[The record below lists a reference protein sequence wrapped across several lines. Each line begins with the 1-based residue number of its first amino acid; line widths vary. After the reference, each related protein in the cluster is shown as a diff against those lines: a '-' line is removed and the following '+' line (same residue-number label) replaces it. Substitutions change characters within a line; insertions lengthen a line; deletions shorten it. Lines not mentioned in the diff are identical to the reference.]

1 MSNRYEN
8 EPMLEVYMFETEQQI
23 EKIEFIVLES
33 EKNTSFS
40 EEDVNEIF
48 RCMHTIK
55 GSSAMMLFDTI
66 ATVAHK
72 LEDIFYFIREKK
84 PDNLPFSV
92 LSDVVLEGVDF
103 IKIEVAKIKN
113 QDELDGDATVLIEKL
128 KELLEQLKGGEGKL
142 NDTREPKKV
151 QYYIQPEKKV
161 KEDQNYIHAK
171 AYFQEGCE
179 MENIRAYTLVFG
191 LTDLAEEVFYIPKDI
206 AENEESAYV
215 IRKEGFEL
223 FIKTSEPL
231 EVIESNLKGAVFLDR
246 LEIELV
252 EPEAFEPFYLKTEV
266 AIQAQT
272 SEVKMPS
279 IELSDSKT
287 PSKEKEKDVS
297 SGQGSKHMI
306 SVHVEKLDK
315 LMNMVGELV
324 IAEAMVT
331 QNPEILSQVTESFM
345 KSARMLHK
353 ITSELQDMV
362 MSIRMVPLSTTFM
375 KMHRIVR
382 DMTKK
387 LDKQVVLSLSGEETE
402 VDKNII
408 EHISDP
414 FIHIIRNSID
424 HGIEE
429 ESERVDKGKDPVG
442 HILLEAKNV
451 GSEVHIIIKDDGKG
465 LNREKILAKARENGI
480 LSKSED
486 EMSDREVYNL
496 ILLPGFS
503 TKEEISE
510 FSGRGVGMDVVVK
523 KLESVGGTVVVESE
537 EGFGTTITMKIPLTL
552 AIVEGMNLKVGHS
565 RYTVPLTAIK
575 ESFRPKEGDCLVDPD
590 FNEMVMVRGEC
601 FPILRLHQIY
611 GVKEAVT
618 DLTEGILVMVEQDGK
633 VVCLFADELLGQQQ
647 VVVKS
652 LPEYIRKMKTI
663 LGLSGCTL
671 LGDGNISL
679 ILDIAGLTGLR
690 VR

>member
-1 MSNRYEN
+1 
-8 EPMLEVYMFETEQQI
+8 MLEVYMFETEQQI

-33 EKNTSFS
+33 EKNAAFS

-72 LEDIFYFIREKK
+72 MEDIFYFIREQK
-84 PDNLPFSV
+84 PSDLPFTL
-92 LSDVVLEGVDF
+92 LSDIVLEGVDF

-113 QDELDGDATVLIEKL
+113 QDELDGDASLLSEKL
-128 KELLEQLKGGEGKL
+128 KDLLDQLKGVSEEMVEDK
-142 NDTREPKKV
+142 RETNKV
-151 QYYIQPEKKV
+151 QYYIQQEKKL
-161 KEDQNYIHAK
+161 KDSQNYYHAK
-171 AYFQEGCE
+171 VYFQDGCE
-179 MENIRAYTLVFG
+179 MENIRAYTIVFG
-191 LTDLAEEVFYIPKDI
+191 LTDLVEEVFYIPKDI

-215 IRKEGFEL
+215 IRKDGFDL
-223 FIKTSEPL
+223 FIKTGENF
-231 EVIESNLKGAVFLDR
+231 ETIESNLKSAVFL
-246 LEIELV
+246 ENVTMEVV
-252 EPEAFEPFYLKTEV
+252 EPESFEVFYEKPEPILQVSTPEIKV
-266 AIQAQT
+266 P
-272 SEVKMPS
+272 V
-279 IELSDSKT
+279 IET
-287 PSKEKEKDVS
+287 PTPKAPAKEKDPS
-297 SGQGSKHMI
+297 TSTQGSKHMI

-331 QNPEILSQVTESFM
+331 QNPEVLKNVNENFM

-353 ITSELQDMV
+353 ITGELQDMV

-429 ESERVDKGKDPVG
+429 EQVRIEKGKTPEG

-451 GSEVHIIIKDDGKG
+451 GSDVHIVIKDDGKG
-465 LNREKILAKARENGI
+465 LNRERILEKARENG
-480 LSKSED
+480 LLTKPED
-486 EMSDREVYNL
+486 ELSDREIYNL

-523 KLESVGGTVVVESE
+523 KLESVGGTVLVESE
-537 EGFGTTITMKIPLTL
+537 PDIGTTITMKIPLTL
-552 AIVEGMNLKVGHS
+552 AIVEGMNLKVGNS

-575 ESFRPKEGDCLVDPD
+575 ESFRPKCEDCIIDPD
-590 FNEMVMVRGEC
+590 YNEMVMVRGEC
-601 FPILRLHQIY
+601 FPILRLHQLY
-611 GVKEAVT
+611 GVKSAV
-618 DLTEGILVMVEQDGK
+618 DKLTEGILVMVEQDEK
-633 VVCLFADELLGQQQ
+633 VICLFADELLGQQQ

-652 LPEYIRKMKTI
+652 LPDYLRKMKNI

>member
-23 EKIEFIVLES
+23 EKIEIIVLES
-33 EKNTSFS
+33 EKSAAFS

-72 LEDIFYFIREKK
+72 LEDIFYYIREQK
-84 PDNLPFSV
+84 PEALPFTI
-92 LSDVVLEGVDF
+92 LSDIVLEGVDF

-113 QDELDGDATVLIEKL
+113 QDELDGDPSLLIDKL
-128 KELLEQLKGGEGKL
+128 KDLLEQLKSGK
-142 NDTREPKKV
+142 DAIEDKREERQV
-151 QYYIQPEKKV
+151 QYYIPQEKRI
-161 KEDQNYIHAK
+161 KEILNYFHAK
-171 AYFQEGCE
+171 LYFQEGCE
-179 MENIRAYTLVFG
+179 MENIRAYTIIFG
-191 LTDLAEEVFYIPKDI
+191 LTDHAEEVFYIPKDI
-206 AENEESAYV
+206 AENEESAFV
-215 IRKEGFEL
+215 IRKDGFDL
-223 FIKTSEPL
+223 YIKTNETL
-231 EVIESNLKGAVFLDR
+231 EAIEAHIKSAVFLDR
-246 LEIELV
+246 IIIESV
-252 EPEAFEPFYLKTEV
+252 EPEAFEPFYEKAEMPTPV
-266 AIQAQT
+266 QT
-272 SEVKMPS
+272 NEVKVPI
-279 IELSDSKT
+279 IEDVKSK
-287 PSKEKEKDVS
+287 PLKEKEVS
-297 SGQGSKHMI
+297 NSASGSKHMI

-324 IAEAMVT
+324 ISEAMVT
-331 QNPEILSQVTESFM
+331 QNPEMLNQASESFM

-353 ITSELQDMV
+353 ITTELQDMV

-387 LDKQVVLSLSGEETE
+387 LDKRVILSLSGEETE

-429 ESERVDKGKDPVG
+429 EQERIDKGKTPEG

-465 LNREKILAKARENGI
+465 LNRDKILAKAKENG
-480 LSKSED
+480 LLTKSED
-486 EMSDREVYNL
+486 ELSNREIYSL

-503 TKEEISE
+503 TKDEVSE

-537 EGFGTTITMKIPLTL
+537 PDQGTTITMKIPLTL
-552 AIVEGMNLKVGHS
+552 AIVEGMNLKVGNS

-575 ESFRPKEGDCLVDPD
+575 ESFRPKSSDCIVDPD
-590 FNEMVMVRGEC
+590 YNEMVMVRGEC
-601 FPILRLHQIY
+601 FPILRLHQMY
-611 GVKEAVT
+611 GVKSAIEE
-618 DLTEGILVMVEQDGK
+618 LTEGILVMVEQDGK

-652 LPEYIRKMKTI
+652 LPEYIRKMKNI

-679 ILDIAGLTGLR
+679 ILDVAGLTSLR
-690 VR
+690 IR

>member
-23 EKIEFIVLES
+23 EKIELIVLES
-33 EKNTSFS
+33 EKSATFS

-72 LEDIFYFIREKK
+72 LEDIFYYIREKK
-84 PDNLPFSV
+84 PDDLPFTI
-92 LSDVVLEGVDF
+92 LSDIVLEGVDF

-113 QDELDGDATVLIEKL
+113 QDELDGDPGLLIDKL
-128 KELLEQLKGGEGKL
+128 KDLLEQLKNGSDAVEDK
-142 NDTREPKKV
+142 REEKKV
-151 QYYIQPEKKV
+151 QYYIPQEKKM
-161 KEDQNYIHAK
+161 KELLNYFHAK
-171 AYFQEGCE
+171 LYFQEGCE
-179 MENIRAYTLVFG
+179 MENIRAYTIIFG
-191 LTDLAEEVFYIPKDI
+191 LTDHAEEVFYIPKDI
-206 AENEESAYV
+206 AENEESAFV
-215 IRKEGFEL
+215 IRKDGFDL
-223 FIKTSEPL
+223 YIKTSETL
-231 EVIESNLKGAVFLDR
+231 EMIEAHIKGAVFLDR
-246 LEIELV
+246 AIVESI
-252 EPEAFEPFYLKTEV
+252 EPEAFEPFYEKAETTTPV
-266 AIQAQT
+266 QASEIKVPVIEDVKPKAPKDKDKEAPST
-272 SEVKMPS
+272 SS
-279 IELSDSKT
+279 
-287 PSKEKEKDVS
+287 
-297 SGQGSKHMI
+297 GSKHMI
-306 SVHVEKLDK
+306 SVHVEKLDR

-331 QNPEILSQVTESFM
+331 QNPEVLDQATETFM

-353 ITSELQDMV
+353 ITTELQDMV

-387 LDKQVVLSLSGEETE
+387 LDKRVVLSLSGEETE

-429 ESERVDKGKDPVG
+429 EQERLDKGKAAEG

-465 LNREKILAKARENGI
+465 LNRDKILAKAKENG
-480 LSKSED
+480 LLTKPE
-486 EMSDREVYNL
+486 EELTNREIYNL

-503 TKEEISE
+503 TKDEVSE

-537 EGFGTTITMKIPLTL
+537 PDMGTTITMKIPLTL
-552 AIVEGMNLKVGHS
+552 AIVEGMNLKVGNS

-575 ESFRPKEGDCLVDPD
+575 ESFRPKEGDCIVDPD
-590 FNEMVMVRGEC
+590 YNEMVMVRGEC
-601 FPILRLHQIY
+601 FPILRLHQMY
-611 GVKEAVT
+611 GVKAAVEE
-618 DLTEGILVMVEQDGK
+618 LTEGILVMVEQDGK

-652 LPEYIRKMKTI
+652 LPEYIRKMKNI

-679 ILDIAGLTGLR
+679 ILDVAGLTGLR
-690 VR
+690 IR